1 MSALDAWMTLI
12 VSAAPI
18 AELRGAIPLALA
30 RGAAPLTAFSLSLA
44 GNLLVIPVV
53 LFGLRFGEAWIRR
66 WSVPAKSL
74 DWAFGRVRR
83 REGWVRRYGPI
94 GLFLLTAIPL
104 PGTGAWTASFVAHI
118 LSIPPRRAVLP
129 IGIGVVIAGVVVLFA
144 CLGFFRLFGV
154 G

>member
-1 MSALDAWMTLI
+1 MSALDAWLTLI

-44 GNLLVIPVV
+44 GNLLVIPIV
-53 LFGLRFGEAWIRR
+53 LFGLRFGEAWVRR
-66 WSVPAKSL
+66 WSLPARIL

-83 REGWVRRYGPI
+83 REGWVLRYGPL

-118 LSIPPRRAVLP
+118 LSIPPRRAMPP
-129 IGIGVVIAGVVVLFA
+129 IAVGVVTAGVLVLLA
-144 CLGFFRLFGV
+144 CLGFFRLLGV